1 MPFSQGHVLWLL
13 QWSFCMCSLSWAGLC
28 FFGLILSQ
36 SWGCFCHV
44 GPVVKHVAVTSSA
57 PASFLPLANQS
68 SLVCPA
74 SVQILLLCCRVD
86 NTILQNVFSL
96 GKKKTAMLLSLSR
109 AAFHVQ
115 SVAVWKSPRLLQAAR
130 VYRDALS
137 PWKKRNNK
145 HHLELEMWW
154 SWRGCYLRG

>member
-44 GPVVKHVAVTSSA
+44 GPVVKHMAVTSSA

-96 GKKKTAMLLSLSR
+96 GKKKKQQCSCP
-109 AAFHVQ
+109 FHVQ
-115 SVAVWKSPRLLQAAR
+115 LSMYKVLRCGNHHVSCKLLE
-130 VYRDALS
+130 YIEMLWALERKEIINTT
-137 PWKKRNNK
+137 WN
-145 HHLELEMWW
+145 
-154 SWRGCYLRG
+154 

>member
-1 MPFSQGHVLWLL
+1 M
-13 QWSFCMCSLSWAGLC
+13 
-28 FFGLILSQ
+28 
-36 SWGCFCHV
+36 
-44 GPVVKHVAVTSSA
+44 AVTSSA

-137 PWKKRNNK
+137 P
-145 HHLELEMWW
+145 
-154 SWRGCYLRG
+154 